1 MRREPPLANARGHRY
16 AARVGVGFMLVS
28 LLAGS
33 TPDGAAV
40 AVDALPPPRL
50 RTCCAFGYD
59 LETEV
64 GGEALPTTVANVAS
78 PWHLGLHHYLEAP
91 DRPEQNGLVYT
102 CRAGFIDVSHVRD
115 YADWTRYLFVRL
127 RPVLGSAVRFS
138 LPDEGGART
147 VVLRAA
153 AVDDAHRD
161 EVARRLAQR
170 IAFELSL
177 FHEVVTWYDYR
188 SVPFFSERVSAF
200 SPEDVPSN
208 ALGVAVGA
216 EALRR
221 GGDFDAQV
229 DAVLR
234 ARLDGL
240 DALSPAATRRAFDLV
255 EGAWWDRTRRLPDV
269 RVVTRRNV
277 ALGPVVHP
285 WTSPSRELDDC
296 RHRAAAPVTLE
307 VPTDAVLSEGVA
319 PTPLDALYELR
330 FAPDDGTVTSFPRP
344 DAAPITQR
352 ELPFLAERVRDG
364 LRAELGPL
372 ADAEAV
378 SLEALAAVEPE
389 LPCGPADPDC
399 SRTRRLR
406 QNGTRL
412 FKLEVGT
419 WAFLSFIGGVTVAD
433 FVSLGGSVQL
443 LDYRSMVAMTPS
455 AGGALS
461 YQMRVEAL
469 RTTGLLSA
477 CRHPAD
483 DGSTRTELALTIV
496 NPLDDTCLPGAR
508 WGLKLDALDL
518 IYDGRA
524 QVFGLRPVELGVAW
538 NLFANGYS
546 ADYFDRRLIWSLN
559 ATPELYV
566 APGTASVADGVLN
579 TRLAWHQS
587 VWASRFTLGGD
598 LQASWGVGR
607 SSLVVEA
614 VARFSYN
621 QLLSFGEG
629 RGRKHTILSFGF
641 EGGIDWWP
649 TTARGL
655 APLNHRSI
663 QVLSPTGPPDFYG
676 VANFVVELSIPGLTI

>member
-1 MRREPPLANARGHRY
+1 MG
-16 AARVGVGFMLVS
+16 GVLLLVS

-33 TPDGAAV
+33 TPDGGALAA
-40 AVDALPPPRL
+40 AAAETLPPPRL

-59 LETEV
+59 LQTEV
-64 GGEALPTTVANVAS
+64 GGEPLPTTVANVVS
-78 PWHLGLHHYLEAP
+78 PWQLGPHHYLEAP
-91 DRPEQNGLVYT
+91 DRAEQNGLVYT

-115 YADWTRYLFVRL
+115 YADWTRYLYARL

-147 VVLRAA
+147 VVLRA
-153 AVDDAHRD
+153 VDVEADEARRD

-170 IAFELSL
+170 LAFELSL
-177 FHEVVTWYDYR
+177 LHEVVTWYDYR

-208 ALGVAVGA
+208 AVGVAVGA

-229 DAVLR
+229 DALLR
-234 ARLDGL
+234 ERLDGL

-255 EGAWWDRTRRLPDV
+255 EGAWWDRTRALPDL

-277 ALGPVVHP
+277 ALGPVVTP
-285 WTSPSRELDDC
+285 WTSPSQGLDDC
-296 RHRAAAPVTLE
+296 RHRGASPVSLE
-307 VPTDAVLSEGVA
+307 VPEDAVLREGA
-319 PTPLDALYELR
+319 EPTPLTELFELR
-330 FAPDDGTVTSFPRP
+330 FAPDYATLPRFPRP
-344 DAAPITQR
+344 EHEPVTQR
-352 ELPFLAERVRDG
+352 DLPFLAERVRDG

-372 ADAEAV
+372 VDAEPV
-378 SLEALAAVEPE
+378 SLEALAPAAPE
-389 LPCGPADPDC
+389 LPCGLADPDC

-412 FKLEVGT
+412 LRLELGT
-419 WAFLSFIGGVTVAD
+419 WAFLSLIGGVTVAD

-443 LDYRSMVAMTPS
+443 LDYRSMVAMTPA
-455 AGGALS
+455 AGGAVS
-461 YQMRVEAL
+461 YLMRVEAL

-477 CRHPAD
+477 CRHLAD
-483 DGSTRTELALTIV
+483 DGSGRTVLALTIV
-496 NPLDDTCLPGAR
+496 DPLDDTCLPGAR

-538 NLFANGYS
+538 NLLGNGYS

-559 ATPELYV
+559 LTPELYV
-566 APGTASVADGVLN
+566 APGTASVADAVLN

-598 LQASWGVGR
+598 FQASWGLGR
-607 SSLVVEA
+607 TSLVVEA
-614 VARFSYN
+614 VARVSYN
-621 QLLSFGEG
+621 QLLSFGRG
-629 RGRKHTILSFGF
+629 RERKHTILSFGF

-649 TTARGL
+649 TNARGL
-655 APLNHRSI
+655 APLNHRGI

-676 VANFVVELSIPGLTI
+676 VANFVIELSVPGLTI